1 MIKINLYPFRKAK
14 KRENV
19 RQQISIFF
27 LSFIFVA
34 IGVSYYHMS
43 LNSKINEINTNI
55 KETEK
60 QLSKFRKINREI
72 AIIKRELKE
81 LNIKLEVIQTL
92 DLNRKGPV
100 RLLDAMTGI
109 IVPKRMWF
117 TNLEEKI
124 VKEPEETAKNIITIK
139 GLTLDNKTVADFMTR
154 LETAE
159 LFTNVELMTLRQEK
173 GDQSLKSFQVRCEKV
188 QPKNDTEKADRK

>member
-34 IGVSYYHMS
+34 IGVFYYHMS